1 MHFTRPSISSGLLC
15 VLTAIYFLL
24 FTNKT
29 FWPLIFDYFNGQPLK
44 VAVMAVALL
53 LLHIAILVLFSAHY
67 VIKPFLI
74 FMIMVAAAGSY
85 FAETFGTI
93 ITRNVVEATLTT
105 TAGESRNLLTAGFI
119 THMLL
124 YGLLPSA
131 LIAWVR
137 VIHRPILNKIMI
149 NTPIILGCVAGFVIL
164 IGADFGAYSSMYR
177 MHRHDIMGYLVPYK
191 PVASTIDYFIRDLTE
206 RQIVMQPLGQDAKQV
221 QMTLPAGKKMLT
233 VVVVGETARA
243 QNFSLNGYERETN
256 PELKKRDVL
265 AFTNTT
271 SCGTETSVSVPCM
284 FSPFP
289 RTDYSSAKF
298 KASENLLDVLQHAG
312 VNVEWWENN
321 TGDKGVA
328 DRSKM
333 IDLQTSN
340 DPKYCAGGE
349 CIDQILS
356 DYLRDHLAEF
366 EENTTLVLHMTGSH
380 GPAYY
385 MRYPPEIAQF
395 KPECRTA
402 EFSKCED
409 SQIVNSYDNS
419 ILYTDKVLSQIIDIL
434 KDNEDKFVSSMIYM
448 SDHGESLGEN
458 GLYLHAAP
466 YFIAPDTQ
474 THIPFIAWFSPD
486 YQAVTGMDLSCL
498 RASSGEEASHD
509 NLFHTVLGM
518 MNVKTSVYD
527 QSLDRFAACRKQAE
541 P

>member
-1 MHFTRPSISSGLLC
+1 MRLARPSISSGLLC
-15 VLTAIYFLL
+15 VLTALYLL
-24 FTNKT
+24 FCTNKS
-29 FWPLIFDYFNGQPLK
+29 FWTLILQYFDGQLMK

-74 FMIMVAAAGSY
+74 LMVMIAAGGSY
-85 FAETFGTI
+85 FGETFGTI

-105 TAGESRNLLTAGFI
+105 TAGESRNLLTTGFI
-119 THMLL
+119 THMLI
-124 YGLLPSA
+124 YGVVPSL

-137 VIHRPILNKIMI
+137 VIHRPILKKIMV
-149 NTPIILGCVAGFVIL
+149 NTVVIIGCVVGFLIL
-164 IGADFGAYSSMYR
+164 IGSDFGAYSSMYR
-177 MHRHDIMGYLVPYK
+177 MHRNDIVARLVPYK
-191 PVASTIDYFIRDLTE
+191 PVASTVDYFVRHYTE
-206 RQIVMQPLGQDAKQV
+206 RQIVMQPLGQDAAQETV
-221 QMTLPAGKKMLT
+221 ALPEGKKLLT

-243 QNFSLNGYERETN
+243 QNFSLNGYNRETN
-256 PELKKRDVL
+256 PELKKRDVI

-298 KASENLLDVLQHAG
+298 KGSENLLDVLQYAG
-312 VNVEWWENN
+312 VKVEWWENN

-328 DRSKM
+328 DRSKL
-333 IDLQTSN
+333 IDLQNSN
-340 DPKYCAGGE
+340 DPKYCDGGE
-349 CIDQILS
+349 CLDQILS
-356 DYLRDHLAEF
+356 DYLRDHLKDF
-366 EENTTLVLHMTGSH
+366 DGNTTLVLHMTGSH

-385 MRYPPEIAQF
+385 MRYPPEMARF

-402 EFSKCED
+402 EFSECED
-409 SQIVNSYDNS
+409 SQIVNAYDNT
-419 ILYTDKVLSQIIDIL
+419 ILYTDKILSQIIDIL
-434 KDNEDKFVSSMIYM
+434 KANEDNFVSSMIYM
-448 SDHGESLGEN
+448 SDHGESLGES

-474 THIPFIAWFSPD
+474 THIPFITWFSPD
-486 YQAVTGMDLSCL
+486 YQAVTGTDLSCL
-498 RASSGEEASHD
+498 RASTAEESSHD

-527 QSLDRFAACRKQAE
+527 RSLDRFAACRK
-541 P
+541 

>member
-1 MHFTRPSISSGLLC
+1 MRLFRPSISSGFLC
-15 VLTAIYFLL
+15 VLTALYFLL
-24 FTNKT
+24 LTNNV
-29 FWPLIFDYFNGQPLK
+29 FWMLIFDYFHGQLLK

-53 LLHIAILVLFSAHY
+53 LLHIAILVLFSAQY
-67 VIKPFLI
+67 VIKPFMIL
-74 FMIMVAAAGSY
+74 MIMVAATGSY
-85 FAETFGTI
+85 FAQTFGTI
-93 ITRNVVEATLTT
+93 ITPNVVEATLTT
-105 TAGESRNLLTAGFI
+105 TVGESRNLLTLGFLS
-119 THMLL
+119 HMFF
-124 YGLLPSA
+124 YGLIPSFF
-131 LIAWVR
+131 IIWVK
-137 VIHRPILNKIMI
+137 VIHRPILQKVMV
-149 NTPIILGCVAGFVIL
+149 NTPIILASVTGFIIL

-177 MHRHDIMGYLVPYK
+177 MHRHDIMGYLVPYR
-191 PVASTIDYFIRDLTE
+191 PVASTVSYFVNDLNE
-206 RQIVMQPLGQDAKQV
+206 RQIVMQPLGQDAQQAKMV
-221 QMTLPAGKKMLT
+221 LPEGKKLLT

-256 PELKKRDVL
+256 PELKKRDVI

-289 RTDYSSAKF
+289 RKDYSSAKF
-298 KASENLLDVLQHAG
+298 KSSENLLDVLQYAG

-328 DRSKM
+328 DRAKM

-340 DPKYCAGGE
+340 DPQYCSGGE
-349 CIDQILS
+349 CLDQILS
-356 DYLRDHLAEF
+356 DHLRDHLKDF
-366 EENTTLVLHMTGSH
+366 DDNTMLVLHMTGSH

-385 MRYPPEIAQF
+385 MRYPPEMALF
-395 KPECRTA
+395 KPECRRA

-409 SQIVNSYDNS
+409 SQIVNAYDNT
-419 ILYTDKVLSQIIDIL
+419 ILYTDKILSQIIDIL

-486 YQAVTGMDLSCL
+486 YQAVTGMNMTCL
-498 RASSGEEASHD
+498 RTGSGEKSSHD

-518 MNVKTSVYD
+518 MNVKTSVYN
-527 QSLDRFAACRKQAE
+527 QSLDRFASCRR
-541 P
+541 